1 VTNSVLGKF
10 KMVALIRRI
19 FGWWYGA
26 TIGTLVHTFFKG
38 TKVGEDA
45 QGNAYYQE
53 KNGARRWVIYKTD
66 IEASKI
72 PPEWHMWLH
81 HTVDYTPAEK
91 KPVRKEWEKELEP
104 NMTGTVHAYY
114 PTGSLNEG
122 GKRSTTTGD
131 YEAWTP
137 GA

>member
-1 VTNSVLGKF
+1 
-10 KMVALIRRI
+10 MVALIRRI

-38 TKVGEDA
+38 TKVGEDV
-45 QGNAYYQE
+45 QGNIYYQE
-53 KNGARRWVIYKTD
+53 KNGSRRWVIYKTD

-91 KPVRKEWEKELEP
+91 KPARKEWEKDLEP
-104 NMTGTVHAYY
+104 NLTGTTRAYY
-114 PTGSLNEG
+114 PAGSLNAAG
-122 GKRSTTTGD
+122 ARDKATGD